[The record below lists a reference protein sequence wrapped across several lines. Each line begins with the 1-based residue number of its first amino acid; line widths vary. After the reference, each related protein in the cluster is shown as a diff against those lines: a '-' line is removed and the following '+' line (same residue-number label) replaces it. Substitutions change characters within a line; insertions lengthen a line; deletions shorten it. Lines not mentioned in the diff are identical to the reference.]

1 MAKITK
7 HIIHVVPF
15 VGETLLSDTKRE
27 WEHGMDFKVVA
38 SDSMMFQPRSSI
50 TKADVDTAEH
60 YYPVRFFIEFV
71 YQTLTEY
78 FQHEDGDYI
87 NEDAISVLLTRGQ

>member
-1 MAKITK
+1 MAKLNK
-7 HIIHVVPF
+7 HVIHVVPF
-15 VGETLLSDTKRE
+15 AGETLLSDTKRE

-60 YYPVRFFIEFV
+60 YYPVRFFIEFIH
-71 YQTLTEY
+71 QTVAEY
-78 FQHEDGDYI
+78 FKCTADDDYVTERYI
-87 NEDAISVLLTRGQ
+87 EILTKGQ